1 MRTTLSA
8 RRLLTGSGQI
18 EYPVVVVE
26 DGVVLGIE
34 TGSPNGS
41 TETLTECFFDIHVH
55 GAVSYDFMAAKREEI
70 RAVGRF
76 LAGRGV
82 GHYLPTTVTGPVD
95 ATLRALETLADA
107 IEDKDRPRDSAAP
120 AGIHLEG
127 PFVSHAKRGVHPPK
141 YLVEPSLELFEQ
153 FQEAARGHI
162 KLMTIAPELPGAL
175 ELIAHAT
182 ASGVRVSLGH
192 SDATEAE
199 ALAGIAAGAAS
210 ATHTFNAM
218 RALNQR
224 EPGILG
230 TVLDRDDLYAEVI
243 CDGIHVHPA
252 LIRMWLK
259 MKGEERTILITDG
272 MSATGMPDGTYTL
285 GDFAVEVK
293 EGVCLSNGA
302 LAGSVLTMNQAVANL
317 MRFTGSSLATA
328 VRLASQNPA
337 RMLGMDG
344 LTGAGAGCAANFNR
358 YDETGRLLS
367 TILHGRSLEH

>member
-1 MRTTLSA
+1 
-8 RRLLTGSGQI
+8 
-18 EYPVVVVE
+18 
-26 DGVVLGIE
+26 
-34 TGSPNGS
+34 
-41 TETLTECFFDIHVH
+41 
-55 GAVSYDFMAAKREEI
+55 
-70 RAVGRF
+70 
-76 LAGRGV
+76 
-82 GHYLPTTVTGPVD
+82 
-95 ATLRALETLADA
+95 
-107 IEDKDRPRDSAAP
+107 
-120 AGIHLEG
+120 
-127 PFVSHAKRGVHPPK
+127 
-141 YLVEPSLELFEQ
+141 
-153 FQEAARGHI
+153 
-162 KLMTIAPELPGAL
+162 MTIAPELPGAL

-182 ASGVRVSLGH
+182 AIGVRVSLGH